1 MVVSVLRPAQD
12 GLRETDQVTMHVYR
26 RSKETGVDTVRGKK
40 GCRGKEPFALGR
52 EGQVAVLKAGP
63 GDCTTKRISR
73 EKHGDMHRL
82 ARGSERGPLG

>member
-1 MVVSVLRPAQD
+1 M
-12 GLRETDQVTMHVYR
+12 
-26 RSKETGVDTVRGKK
+26 RGRK

-63 GDCTTKRISR
+63 GDCTAKRISR